1 MITIEEK
8 LKLFT
13 KIVYDRVEKENRGMV
28 EKFNEEF
35 GNIIERKRQEFINE
49 AQNILSQ
56 NIREIEKERTKIL
69 SRARIEEK
77 RIALEANRTIFDKAL
92 KDLLKYAGD
101 FTKIPEYS
109 EMFFDDLERI
119 KPQLKG
125 SIIDIY
131 VTKSDFERYKNN
143 IDEAFDG
150 KTINYFIDDELIGGF
165 KAIDKS
171 ISIKFDMSL
180 SGRINEARELIGRKL
195 FEILQ

>member
-8 LKLFT
+8 IKLFT

-56 NIREIEKERTKIL
+56 NTREIEKERTKIL

-101 FTKIPEYS
+101 FAKTHEYS

-171 ISIKFDMSL
+171 ISIKFDMSF

>member
-13 KIVYDRVEKENRGMV
+13 KIVYDRVEKENRAMV

-35 GNIIERKRQEFINE
+35 GNIIERKRQELINE

-77 RIALEANRTIFDKAL
+77 RITLEANRAIFDKAL
-92 KDLLKYAGD
+92 KDLLKYAED
-101 FTKIPEYS
+101 FAKTPEYS

-125 SIIDIY
+125 NIIDIY

-171 ISIKFDMSL
+171 ISIKFDMSF